1 MYTVTDKHPDILFLE
16 KRMEY
21 ILFHEEYEKAVIIKR
36 WLEELKIYHESKKNN
51 KERVTER
58 TTSNL

>member
-1 MYTVTDKHPDILFLE
+1 MK
-16 KRMEY
+16 Y
-21 ILFHEEYEKAVIIKR
+21 ILFHEEYEKAVVIKR